1 MRCQYDM
8 TLTNERPVLTHL
20 YDPGLAVCD
29 PLPGLPGLHT
39 PHTLLA
45 AESAPAQS
53 ALPLLTGPPLARL
66 KSA

>member
-1 MRCQYDM
+1 MKGQYDM
-8 TLTNERPVLTHL
+8 TLTHERSVLTHL

-29 PLPGLPGLHT
+29 PLPGLHT
-39 PHTLLA
+39 GHTLLA

-53 ALPLLTGPPLARL
+53 ALPLLTGSPLARL